1 MSNLSELLPAG
12 GGGKNVNFV
21 ASGTL
26 PNGKPV
32 ILNSDGTATVVS
44 ATALADAKYGPFQ
57 ATSNMEQNITVVSLT
72 GDKVV
77 AIYRDINNSNYMYA
91 KVGTVTGT
99 SLSYGSA
106 VAHTSSAQHPVG
118 SIYDPS
124 TGKVVVVFQT
134 GSQFWVTWLTVSGT
148 TVTWQSAGSA
158 VRYDT
163 SDPQTDVTLSYDPTH
178 SVILIGYA
186 DSNDRLAIRTYNSA
200 TGTLGT
206 KFAPVG
212 TSTSGVR
219 LINLAYDMNT
229 GKHIFCYDPNSTSAI
244 NYVIVSVSANS
255 GGNLTGTSTV
265 QLNTGTLASI
275 EHSLFSMIQDE
286 NTGWMVAFFSGAN
299 YYATV
304 KGYLFSAT
312 TVTAISTATIIHS
325 SASLN
330 YNVAYYPPSRK
341 VFGVFSLDGGT
352 KNFLGS
358 SLSGFAA
365 NTTVTFTTP
374 FIVDNNANNRN
385 SMGNGHFLTYAP
397 TPQRLVLATA
407 DFTNS
412 SVVQGDLYVIR
423 PAYQSTNLT
432 STNFLGI
439 TDAAITSGAS
449 GSVTIKGGLKS
460 ELSSL
465 TPNSIYYAQANGTV
479 STVTT
484 APAVRIGKA
493 LSSTTLNLEFNS

>member
-1 MSNLSELLPAG
+1 
-12 GGGKNVNFV
+12 
-21 ASGTL
+21 
-26 PNGKPV
+26 
-32 ILNSDGTATVVS
+32 
-44 ATALADAKYGPFQ
+44 
-57 ATSNMEQNITVVSLT
+57 
-72 GDKVV
+72 
-77 AIYRDINNSNYMYA
+77 
-91 KVGTVTGT
+91 
-99 SLSYGSA
+99 
-106 VAHTSSAQHPVG
+106 
-118 SIYDPS
+118 
-124 TGKVVVVFQT
+124 
-134 GSQFWVTWLTVSGT
+134 
-148 TVTWQSAGSA
+148 
-158 VRYDT
+158 
-163 SDPQTDVTLSYDPTH
+163 
-178 SVILIGYA
+178 
-186 DSNDRLAIRTYNSA
+186 
-200 TGTLGT
+200 
-206 KFAPVG
+206 
-212 TSTSGVR
+212 
-219 LINLAYDMNT
+219 MNT

-286 NTGWMVAFFSGAN
+286 NTGWMVALFAGAN

-374 FIVDNNANNRN
+374 FIVDNNTNNRN

-397 TPQRLVLATA
+397 TPQRLVLATV

-484 APAVRIGKA
+484 SPAVRIGKA